1 MSSIAKDTAE
11 GPATQGAGLLG
22 EIIPVPPK
30 LEPAF
35 WAYAQ
40 VSSELREALTS
51 LAIALPETAA
61 DSAALTQL
69 QRHRPALVLL
79 DQPEQIG
86 TVLQARQRSEFAGP
100 WTGVLLNAALEVPES
115 DLPGLEWLDL
125 AEVPASAQALVL
137 RETLRRLQAQAA
149 TALGQDEFADL
160 LDRVSQALL
169 VVDDG
174 GHICFANASANRLW
188 APDKAPLEGQV
199 WGTTAR
205 GLGLQEVEMSGGISH
220 VDTLRVRGRPILW
233 HGQPAT
239 LIALDDV
246 SGEKRM
252 EARLRESQERLKIAF
267 EHGPVGMAVARL
279 DDGRLS
285 EVNRQFAQQLGW
297 DDVDLEGKSLKELGM
312 ASGNL
317 WDSLRAELAETG
329 AINGREV
336 ELVRRDGST
345 AELVLYVEPITI
357 GRQHYATV
365 FAVDLSEANRQ
376 RRLLQTLLYH
386 LPVSVFVR
394 SARDHSF
401 QFWNKKSE
409 EIYGRSF
416 SEVVGRTPRDFISE
430 ADFQVLKVQER
441 EILKNG
447 RNLSVPG
454 EVIELSEDQRQYL
467 NTTKVPI
474 FGPNH
479 EPECI
484 LGISEDITGHVEM
497 QNRMAAALADAE
509 KANAYKS
516 EFLANMSHEI
526 RSPLNGVIG
535 ASELLTNTHLT
546 GEQQEYVSVIGRC
559 AEGLLSLISDIL
571 DLSKIEAGQVKLEDV
586 DFRIDDCLEDVVGMF
601 TSQAQS
607 KGISLADWTEPSLP
621 EGVVG
626 DYFRLRQVLSNL
638 VANAL
643 KFTSEGE
650 IEIEVRAEA
659 RSTDRVRCRFSVRD
673 TGIGIP
679 AEKLEDIFQA
689 FRQADSSTTR
699 RYGGTGLGLTICR
712 SLVHLMGGEIE
723 VNSEPEKGS
732 VFSFTVAL
740 KRDQRI
746 REPLPELE
754 VLSGKRVLVVSGSAS
769 LRRSLCALMERWAVD
784 VVEACNLNEAL
795 AIVDQEEALD
805 FGLIDFELPEKDGW
819 ELGQAIRA
827 HHRRLHLFLL
837 TVGKP
842 SSLPAENRQ
851 NLFNSYIA
859 RPLRRRVL
867 MSKLSNAFLAPRA
880 AANPDHAVEPPANTG
895 LGAFTKPDPDEAVL
909 VVEDSPDNQ
918 LIVVR
923 LLRRFGFQRIWV
935 AENGVRALE
944 LLQEKKCRH
953 VLMDLQ
959 MPQMDGFAT
968 TREILRRF
976 QDAERPRIV
985 ALTASASKNDRESC
999 LVAGMDDYLA
1009 KPVRSEQLAHAL
1021 GLERLKG

>member
-1 MSSIAKDTAE
+1 MSTIARDTAT
-11 GPATQGAGLLG
+11 GPATKGAGRAEVVALS
-22 EIIPVPPK
+22 PAA
-30 LEPAF
+30 LEPVFLTFAEVDS
-35 WAYAQ
+35 AQ
-40 VSSELREALTS
+40 LDALENLGLAPPEFTQDATALT
-51 LAIALPETAA
+51 AL
-61 DSAALTQL
+61 S
-69 QRHRPALVLL
+69 RHRPALVLV
-79 DQPEQIG
+79 DEVPQVEAI
-86 TVLQARQRSEFAGP
+86 LQARQRSEFAGP
-100 WTGVLLNAALEVPES
+100 WTVVFLCDGPSAPELN
-115 DLPGLEWLDL
+115 LPGLEWLDL
-125 AEVPASAQALVL
+125 ANVAASAQVLVL
-137 RETLRRLQAQAA
+137 RETFRRL
-149 TALGQDEFADL
+149 TAEAEKAMGRDEFADV

-169 VVDDG
+169 VVDDSG
-174 GHICFANASANRLW
+174 VITFANASANRLW
-188 APDKAPLEGQV
+188 ASDKAPLEGQV

-205 GLGLQEVEMSGGISH
+205 GLGLQEVEMSGGLSH

-233 HGQPAT
+233 QGKAAT

-252 EARLRESQERLKIAF
+252 EARLLESQERLKIAF

-297 DDVDLEGKSLKELGM
+297 TDVDLEEKTLKELGLT
-312 ASGNL
+312 SGDL
-317 WDSLRAELAETG
+317 WDSLRAELDETG

-336 ELVRRDGST
+336 ELLRRDGST

-357 GRQHYATV
+357 GRQRYATV

-394 SARDHSF
+394 SARDHRF

-409 EIYGRSF
+409 EIYGRCF
-416 SEVVGRTPRDFISE
+416 AEVVGKTPLDFISE
-430 ADFQVLKVQER
+430 PDFEVLKVQER
-441 EILKNG
+441 EILKSG

-454 EVIELSEDQRQYL
+454 EVIELSEGRRQYL

-474 FGPNH
+474 FGPNE

-484 LGISEDITGHVEM
+484 LGISEDITGHVQM

-535 ASELLTNTHLT
+535 ASELLTNTNLT

-559 AEGLLSLISDIL
+559 AESLLSLISDIL

-601 TSQAQS
+601 ASQAQS
-607 KGISLADWTEPSLP
+607 KGIALTDWTEPSLP

-650 IEIEVRAEA
+650 IEIAVRAEA
-659 RSTDRVRCRFSVRD
+659 RSSDRVRCRFSVRD

-679 AEKLEDIFQA
+679 KEKLEDIFQA

-723 VNSEPEKGS
+723 VHSEPGKGS
-732 VFSFTVAL
+732 VFSFSVSL

-754 VLSGKRVLVVSGSAS
+754 VLSGKRVLVVSGSAA
-769 LRRSLCALMERWAVD
+769 LRRSLSAIMERWTVD
-784 VVEACNLNEAL
+784 VVEAPNMTEAL
-795 AIVDQEEALD
+795 AIVDKQEALD
-805 FGLIDFELPEKDGW
+805 FALIDFDLPEKDGW

-827 HHRRLHLFLL
+827 HQRRLHLFLL

-842 SSLPAENRQ
+842 PSLPTESRQ
-851 NLFNSYIA
+851 NLFNAFLA

-867 MSKLSNAFLAPRA
+867 MSKLGNAFLTHRAPTS
-880 AANPDHAVEPPANTG
+880 NHTPEGTVESQG
-895 LGAFTKPDPDEAVL
+895 LGGFSRPDPNEAVL

-923 LLRRFGFQRIWV
+923 LLRKFGFQRIWV
-935 AENGVRALE
+935 AENGVKALE

-976 QDAERPRIV
+976 DAQERPRIV

-1021 GLERLKG
+1021 GLERLQG